1 LKNWA
6 KEQDYEDVISY
17 KRFAI
22 YHLRKFFLLIK
33 NNQIKNALLDEDLL
47 RLLMKDI
54 LYVEDEAIKV
64 SYNNFYKNKL
74 PPPPSKK

>member
-1 LKNWA
+1 MKNWA
-6 KEQDYEDVISY
+6 KEQDYENIISY

-33 NNQIKNALLDEDLL
+33 NNQIKNSLLDEDLL

-54 LYVEDEAIKV
+54 LYVKDEAIKV
-64 SYNNFYKNKL
+64 SYKIFFL
-74 PPPPSKK
+74 